1 MHESMKNRV
10 SDQFQQ
16 VAGSSQELVDHYP
29 FSAASIAFGLGL
41 GLGVAIATM
50 MTDSPRHE
58 ERDYAHRV
66 GQQVLPSVGECAA
79 GVSFAPHELSGA
91 AGWSARELTAG

>member
-10 SDQFQQ
+10 ADQFQQ
-16 VAGSSQELVDHYP
+16 MAGSSHELVNHYP

-50 MTDSPRHE
+50 MTDSPRYE
-58 ERDYAHRV
+58 KRDYAHRV
-66 GQQVLPSVGECAA
+66 GQQVLQALANVLPESV
-79 GVSFAPHELSGA
+79 SSRM
-91 AGWSARELTAG
+91 S